1 MYLKKSTNSKTGRTQ
16 LSIVEGYRDQN
27 GVSRTKVIKNIG
39 FLDVVE
45 KDYDDPIA
53 YFSDLAK
60 KMTEEKK
67 AAQKPLLV
75 ELDSNALLSVG
86 TDNTRNFGYLAFS
99 KIYHQ
104 LGIHSFWS
112 NRQRMTKAKYNLN
125 SIFRA
130 LVYARLIDP
139 DSKKGSFESFDR
151 FFDKTDFSLDD
162 LYRSLSFFRKYQSDL
177 QLWIHE
183 HIRSVYGR
191 DTSLVYYD
199 VTNYYFE
206 IDKEDEVKM
215 RGVCKEHRPNPIIQ
229 MGLFMDTNGLP
240 ITYGLFP
247 GNTLDKQTLMPLMK
261 SVVKDYGLGKVIVV
275 ADRGIITGDNIS
287 DLLLDHN
294 GYVFSYSIRSSDK
307 AFKEYVLDE
316 EGYQSIGEDGFK
328 IKSRLE
334 PREIWVTQY
343 PSGKKKKVSVDE
355 KHVVFYSPA
364 FAAKAQYERE
374 RTVEKALSLIKS
386 PGKYSRSTSHGAA
399 KYVRNISFD
408 KSTGEVLLNKG
419 TSLELDENLIAEE
432 SKYDGYYAIVT
443 SEYEKPD
450 SEILDIYRGLWKIEE
465 TFKITKSDLETRP
478 IWLSTYEHILAHF
491 MICYTSLV
499 ISRILEHRIGRK
511 FSATKIIESLRR
523 CNCTLLDKNTYLFG
537 YYDEVLETLGKDL
550 GIAFN
555 RKYQTLKEI
564 KSELAKTK
572 R

>member
-27 GVSRTKVIKNIG
+27 GVSRTRVIKNIG

-53 YFSDLAK
+53 YFSEMAK
-60 KMTEEKK
+60 QMTEEKK
-67 AAQKPLLV
+67 AAKKPLLLKLDPN
-75 ELDSNALLSVG
+75 ELLPVG

-104 LGIHSFWS
+104 LGIHNFWA

-130 LVYARLIDP
+130 LIYSRLIDP

-162 LYRSLSFFRKYQSDL
+162 LYRSLSFFKKYQTDL
-177 QLWIHE
+177 KLWIHE
-183 HIRSVYGR
+183 HIRSAYGR

-206 IDKEDEVKM
+206 IDKEDEVKT

-247 GNTLDKQTLMPLMK
+247 GNTLDKQTLIPLMK
-261 SVVKDYGLGKVIVV
+261 SIVNDYGLGKVIVV

-287 DLLLDHN
+287 ELLLDHN

-307 AFKEYVLDE
+307 AFKDYVLDE

-343 PSGKKKKVSVDE
+343 PSGKKKKVAVDE

-364 FAAKAQYERE
+364 FAAKAQHERE
-374 RTVEKALSLIKS
+374 RAVEKALSLIKS
-386 PGKYSRSTSHGAA
+386 PGKYSRSASHGAA
-399 KYVRNISFD
+399 KYIRNISFD

-443 SEYEKPD
+443 SEHEKAD

-491 MICYTSLV
+491 MICYTALV
-499 ISRILEHRIGRK
+499 ISRILEYRIGRK
-511 FSATKIIESLRR
+511 FSATTIIESLRK

-537 YYDEVLETLGKDL
+537 YYDEVLDTLGKDL
-550 GIAFN
+550 DIQFN
-555 RKYQTLKEI
+555 RKHQTLKEI
-564 KSELAKTK
+564 KAELAKTK